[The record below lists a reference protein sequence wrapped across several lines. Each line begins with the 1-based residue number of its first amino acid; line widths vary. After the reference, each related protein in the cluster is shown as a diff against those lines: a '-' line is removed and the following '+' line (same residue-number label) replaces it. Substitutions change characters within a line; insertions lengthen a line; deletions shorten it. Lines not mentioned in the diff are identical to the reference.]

1 MYIRLIERYQQ
12 ADPDR
17 HVIMLYGHR
26 ARRHPA
32 ADLADLGMPPYA
44 PPGEGD
50 SYNFAMLHVTG
61 GDIQFNG
68 AGRARQIMLH
78 TVVARRPAT
87 SFTPMEPPSSHISPW
102 WAARSGLK
110 MGVVARRRRRSMV
123 V

>member
-1 MYIRLIERYQQ
+1 
-12 ADPDR
+12 
-17 HVIMLYGHR
+17 
-26 ARRHPA
+26 
-32 ADLADLGMPPYA
+32 MPPYA

-87 SFTPMEPPSSHISPW
+87 SFAPMEPPSRRMKHRLLT
-102 WAARSGLK
+102 ARPSAGRKPQPAGSTYPFPQQPLV
-110 MGVVARRRRRSMV
+110 GVERTPPA
-123 V
+123 